1 MQITTFTTMPN
12 LSHRHHIT
20 QPSEQGFSLVELVI
34 VIVIIGLL
42 AVAALPKFLD
52 VTDEAKKASIEGVAG
67 GFATGV
73 LSARAQWEAKSR
85 PSVASGEQNQ
95 NSIDYD
101 GVQFW
106 LTRAQDSSGNA
117 TGFRDGYPIAVNNNG
132 SFPSG
137 LTDQICVDL
146 MENLL
151 QNPPPVASA
160 SQAGESNNLR
170 YLARANSAEW
180 QCVYVQQE
188 GKTAHQFV
196 YEITTG
202 RVTVTLN

>member
-12 LSHRHHIT
+12 LYHRQHIT

-95 NSIDYD
+95 NSIDY
-101 GVQFW
+101 F
-106 LTRAQDSSGNA
+106 S
-117 TGFRDGYPIAVNNNG
+117 
-132 SFPSG
+132 
-137 LTDQICVDL
+137 
-146 MENLL
+146 
-151 QNPPPVASA
+151 
-160 SQAGESNNLR
+160 
-170 YLARANSAEW
+170 
-180 QCVYVQQE
+180 
-188 GKTAHQFV
+188 H
-196 YEITTG
+196 
-202 RVTVTLN
+202 